1 MATRVRGRLKTLR
14 RSLGVRRC
22 CRCGRLIGVRMWPW
36 SGKLIL
42 ETHGFCERCT
52 AHLLEAVAE
61 VSTQP

>member
-1 MATRVRGRLKTLR
+1 
-14 RSLGVRRC
+14 
-22 CRCGRLIGVRMWPW
+22 MWPW